1 MYLARAVLALGL
13 LALLGACQPPPPRQ
27 PLDREALQQQLRA
40 LASVAAEG
48 GLLARQL
55 AQDRVAGSFAWV
67 EQQGLGDDAARAAA
81 EVARPAGA
89 NLAAAQHDA
98 LQLAATLQ
106 LELTRVA
113 TVRNDAAALGAL
125 EERFTGLRA
134 QAQRL
139 EKGL

>member
-1 MYLARAVLALGL
+1 MNAKGEDAAAIRHLFFTLGHPIFLKYRQQPDTQTNLAEAQSPAEL
-13 LALLGACQPPPPRQ
+13 RQ
-27 PLDREALQQQLRA
+27 
-40 LASVAAEG
+40 AEIHSPSS
-48 GLLARQL
+48 QL
-55 AQDRVAGSFAWV
+55 AETR
-67 EQQGLGDDAARAAA
+67 E
-81 EVARPAGA
+81 
-89 NLAAAQHDA
+89 AAAQHDA